1 MGPVVQALVS
11 VASVVGSII
20 MIALFT
26 RGLVGFFRWRR
37 ALRGKNRT
45 NDIPTDSSLSHQ
57 LRNAES

>member
-11 VASVVGSII
+11 VASVGGII
-20 MIALFT
+20 VIAVFT

-37 ALRGKNRT
+37 ALRGENRP

-57 LRNAES
+57 LRTAKP